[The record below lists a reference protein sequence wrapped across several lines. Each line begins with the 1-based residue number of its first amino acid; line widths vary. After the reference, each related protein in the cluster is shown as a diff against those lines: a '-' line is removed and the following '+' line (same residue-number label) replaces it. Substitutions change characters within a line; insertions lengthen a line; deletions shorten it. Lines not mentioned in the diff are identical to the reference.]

1 MRYRTIP
8 IWGLLEREG
17 CGECCAVGIAIERE
31 GVGEFSIATEE
42 MSFMVPFISELEFA
56 DMLV

>member
-1 MRYRTIP
+1 MR
-8 IWGLLEREG
+8 WGLLEREG

>member
-1 MRYRTIP
+1 MGIAR
-8 IWGLLEREG
+8 ERG

-42 MSFMVPFISELEFA
+42 MSFRVPFISELEFA